1 MSDPFR
7 IIRGMSAPMLGS
19 PAPVPSFESPV
30 LARPARAPRPA
41 SPRAAALH
49 AYAASQLGAEL
60 IGTYGTGRGVP
71 GSWLLLAGLELHLG
85 QGVIAPDLL
94 GWRRERVPRMPRG
107 ASGIALAPDWVCEVL
122 SHPEERAR
130 LLPLYAREGIQ
141 HVWLVDPEVRT
152 LEVLQLEGRRYS
164 LCALH
169 SGGDSVRA
177 EPFGALELPLRLLW
191 AE

>member
-1 MSDPFR
+1 M
-7 IIRGMSAPMLGS
+7 MLES
-19 PAPVPSFESPV
+19 STPIAHLEPYPSRRPG
-30 LARPARAPRPA
+30 AIPRATRPAV
-41 SPRAAALH
+41 SPRAATLH

-60 IGTYGTGRGVP
+60 IATYGAGRGAP
-71 GSWLLLAGLELHLG
+71 GSWLLLSGLEIHLG
-85 QGVIAPDLL
+85 QSAIAPDLL
-94 GWRRERVPRMPRG
+94 GWRRERIPRLPRG
-107 ASGIALAPDWVCEVL
+107 SSGIALPPDWVCEVL

-152 LEVLQLEGRRYS
+152 LEVLELDGRRYS
-164 LCALH
+164 LRALH
-169 SGGDSVRA
+169 SGASTVRA

>member
-1 MSDPFR
+1 ML
-7 IIRGMSAPMLGS
+7 LGS
-19 PAPVPSFESPV
+19 LAPLTHLESYPSRRPGAIPRAVRPV
-30 LARPARAPRPA
+30 N
-41 SPRAAALH
+41 PRAAALH

-60 IGTYGTGRGVP
+60 IGTYGAGRGVP
-71 GSWLLLAGLELHLG
+71 GSWLLLSGLEIHLG

-94 GWRRERVPRMPRG
+94 GWRRERLPRLPRG
-107 ASGIALAPDWVCEVL
+107 TSGIVLPPDWVCEVL

-164 LCALH
+164 LTSLY
-169 SGGDSVRA
+169 SGTSTVRA
-177 EPFGALELPLRLLW
+177 EPFGALELALRLLW